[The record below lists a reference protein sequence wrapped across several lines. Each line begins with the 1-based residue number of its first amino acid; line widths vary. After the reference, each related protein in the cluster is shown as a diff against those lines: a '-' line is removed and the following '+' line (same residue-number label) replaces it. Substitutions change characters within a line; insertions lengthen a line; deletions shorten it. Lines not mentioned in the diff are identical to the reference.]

1 MEYLDCDK
9 TVVVTLI
16 DTLRKKIKDLEN
28 ENSELEKKNK
38 LEISVIDNLTI
49 SKMTLEERII
59 KLEKKNS
66 ELEEKNNTLNKIIEN
81 SKI

>member
-9 TVVVTLI
+9 TVIATLI
-16 DTLRKKIKDLEN
+16 NELRKKIKDLEK
-28 ENSELEKKNK
+28 E
-38 LEISVIDNLTI
+38 
-49 SKMTLEERII
+49 
-59 KLEKKNS
+59 NS